1 MSNLGRDQE
10 PDDCFFAKSLAGFE
24 PVQSLDEN
32 EAVFV
37 GPNDNGSLL
46 SDFQNTFRDFL
57 NELRLESFL
66 PLHGNVNLV
75 DEETFGFGQSF
86 SSVDRPPSGHPTGGS
101 KILGLKPPIARDI
114 SSARSRR
121 SHPSS
126 IAPL

>member
-66 PLHGNVNLV
+66 SLHGNVNLG
-75 DEETFGFGQSF
+75 DWEAFRFGHSLY
-86 SSVDRPPSGHPTGGS
+86 SVATEPHPNHLALVAGFYG
-101 KILGLKPPIARDI
+101 
-114 SSARSRR
+114 
-121 SHPSS
+121 
-126 IAPL
+126 